1 MASIDTIKNTLKA
14 MGFVPVDGK
23 SGEWSKSYS
32 ASKHIINIA
41 LGKTASDCRIDYGS
55 AIKDNAGRA
64 STQNLSQSESLVV
77 LDCVDRLL
85 DQGYPPDSLVLEKQY
100 PLGHTGG
107 YLDVLVL
114 QAGKAYFMVEC
125 KTWGTE
131 FEKEHAQL
139 FNDGGQLL
147 SYYHQDSSAKFIAL
161 YASRLSSG
169 VMERKVCAIDTAILR
184 GDSVVEL
191 FESWDKSFFEVGAF
205 DGRPY
210 QIQERRLTKAD
221 LVDMKQEDGG
231 RIFNAFAEILRRHV
245 VSDKPN
251 AFNKIFN
258 LFICKVQ
265 DEEKQDHEV
274 LDFQWQAGETAK
286 TVLSRLNDLYKA
298 GMSQY
303 LRMDIADHTEEE
315 IDRRLNSNVADSDR
329 LALHTIFTELRL
341 YKNNEFAFKEVFDEK
356 TFHANAE
363 IVREV
368 VRLLHGK
375 KLRYASKQ
383 QFLGDFFEL
392 LLNTSVKQEAGQF
405 FTPIPV
411 ARFLIDSLPL
421 RVMIDAKIKA
431 NDANFLPYFLDYA
444 SGSGHFMTEGM
455 DRIDRIVK
463 NLDGSKMRTAAK
475 GNLRKWCAEYAWA
488 SEFVYGIEKDY
499 RLAKTAK
506 VSCFLNGDGEANMIL
521 GDGLDNFAL
530 SEEYTGKLKNTTMT
544 DAERD
549 NPQFDVVAA
558 NPPYSV
564 GAFKKTIRNG
574 EKSFALWPRLTEASS
589 EIECLFVERAKQ
601 VLKPGGVAGLL
612 LPTSILS
619 NGGIYEAT
627 RDILLRYFHI
637 KAIAVMGPGT
647 FMATGT
653 NTVILFMQRREN
665 DEHTRIA
672 SLIDKF
678 CNHWSDMTVAGQEN
692 AFALYARS
700 VWNVDLATFS
710 ALLRG
715 DSTAPVHALLTNYRQ
730 TFDELSEI
738 RTLREKNRP
747 FKALSAVDQAA
758 QLDTRFLDWFRGRE
772 RAKMLIFFLVNG
784 QSIVLA
790 RAPSDKNAEKAFLG
804 YEFSNR
810 KGSEGLKIL
819 SGTGQIETALYSE
832 TNDANPNKI
841 NTLIRQNFCGDT
853 PSVPKALADYVN
865 VIPLTD
871 LMTFDQVR
879 FDLAVGTNVKKKV
892 SSTRWPLIR
901 LSDAAKIS
909 RGASPRPISRYITKA
924 ANGVNW
930 IKIGDVKQGAKYIE
944 TTAEMITLAGAE
956 KSRSVE
962 PGDFI
967 ISNSMSFG
975 RPYISKISGCV
986 HDGWLVL
993 SDIRFDID
1001 KDYLYYVLSSEY
1013 SQSQFKEQAM
1023 GPVVKNLNIDRVSD
1037 VIIPLLPLALQ
1048 QALARRLS
1056 RIDRLEAARADRIHS
1071 IFSTLRQKVNDL
1083 YVKNTQR
1090 VRIADLFDVNKTSVE
1105 PNIAYGQNLFSYVD
1119 IAAVNGQTNSICF
1132 LKQVQG
1138 TKAPSR
1144 ARRLA
1149 ANGDLLIS
1157 TVRPYLKAFA
1167 LLREQPNNCVYS
1179 TGFAIVSSK
1188 FNQPQMNEML
1198 FHLFMHSDD
1207 LMAQIKSKMPKQSYP
1222 SITQTDILE
1231 FTVTSDIMNY
1241 QSFLAEISTLNGV
1254 ADKNRQKLDRLRN
1267 AKRGYLEKWLSK

>member
-1 MASIDTIKNTLKA
+1 MASIDTIKHTLKA
-14 MGFVPVDGK
+14 MGFALVDGK
-23 SGEWSKSYS
+23 SGVWSKTYS
-32 ASKHIINIA
+32 AYKYSISVVLSK
-41 LGKTASDCRIDYGS
+41 TVSDCRIDYGR

-77 LDCVDRLL
+77 LDCVDCLL
-85 DQGYPPDSLVLEKQY
+85 DQGYPPKSLILEKQY

-114 QAGKAYFMVEC
+114 QAGKAYFMIEC

-131 FEKEHAQL
+131 FEKERTEL

-161 YASRLSSG
+161 YASRLSAG
-169 VMERKVCAIDTAILR
+169 VIERKICAVDTAMLH
-184 GDSVVEL
+184 GDSVNEL
-191 FESWDKSFFEVGAF
+191 FESWDRSFFEVGIF
-205 DGRPY
+205 DSKPY
-210 QIQERRLTKAD
+210 QIQERRLTKSD

-265 DEEKQDHEV
+265 DEEKQDDEV

-303 LRMDIADHTEEE
+303 LRMDIADHTEAE
-315 IDRRLNSNVADSDR
+315 IDRRLNSTVADSDR

-356 TFHANAE
+356 TFNSNAE

-405 FTPIPV
+405 FTPIPI

-421 RVMIDAKIKA
+421 RSMIDAKIKA

-463 NLDGSKMRTAAK
+463 TLDGSKMRTAAK

-530 SEEYTGKLKNTTMT
+530 SQEYTGKLLNTELSEG
-544 DAERD
+544 ERD

-564 GAFKKTIRNG
+564 GACKKTIRHG
-574 EKSFALWPRLTEASS
+574 EKSFALWPRLTDASS
-589 EIECLFVERAKQ
+589 EIECLFVERAKH

-612 LPTSILS
+612 LPISILS
-619 NGGIYEAT
+619 NGGIHEAT

-637 KAIAVMGPGT
+637 RAIAIMGTGT

-665 DEHTRIA
+665 DDHTRIA

-678 CNHWSDMTVAGQEN
+678 CNNWFDMAVMGQEN
-692 AFALYARS
+692 AFALYAQS
-700 VWNVDLATFS
+700 VWRVDLPTFS

-715 DSTAPVHALLTNYRQ
+715 DSTAPPHSLLTSYRQ
-730 TFDELSEI
+730 AFNELTEI
-738 RTLREKNRP
+738 RTLREKNKQ
-747 FKALSAVDQAA
+747 FKVLSEIEQAA
-758 QLDTRFLDWFRGRE
+758 QLESRFREWFRERE
-772 RAKMLIFFLVNG
+772 RSKMLIFFLANG
-784 QSIVLA
+784 QTVVLA
-790 RAPSDKNAEKAFLG
+790 RAPSDKNAEKEFLG

-819 SGTGQIETALYSE
+819 SGTDQIETALYSE
-832 TNDANPNKI
+832 TNDAHPNKI
-841 NTLIRQNFCGDT
+841 NTLIRRNFCGDT
-853 PSVPKALADYVN
+853 PLVPKALADYVD
-865 VIPLTD
+865 VVPLSE
-871 LMTFDQVR
+871 LITFDQVR
-879 FDLAVGTNVKKKV
+879 FDLVIGTGIKKKAY
-892 SSTRWPLIR
+892 SGRWPL
-901 LSDAAKIS
+901 
-909 RGASPRPISRYITKA
+909 
-924 ANGVNW
+924 V
-930 IKIGDVKQGAKYIE
+930 KIGDVADYMQRGKSPKYGNGPIQV
-944 TTAEMITLAGAE
+944 I
-956 KSRSVE
+956 KSGQAR
-962 PGDFI
+962 
-967 ISNSMSFG
+967 
-975 RPYISKISGCV
+975 
-986 HDGWLVL
+986 GWGHL
-993 SDIRFDID
+993 D
-1001 KDYLYYVLSSEY
+1001 
-1013 SQSQFKEQAM
+1013 
-1023 GPVVKNLNIDRVSD
+1023 
-1037 VIIPLLPLALQ
+1037 
-1048 QALARRLS
+1048 
-1056 RIDRLEAARADRIHS
+1056 
-1071 IFSTLRQKVNDL
+1071 FSTPHFLHPSFQVDPVRMLRD
-1083 YVKNTQR
+1083 
-1090 VRIADLFDVNKTSVE
+1090 
-1105 PNIAYGQNLFSYVD
+1105 
-1119 IAAVNGQTNSICF
+1119 
-1132 LKQVQG
+1132 
-1138 TKAPSR
+1138 
-1144 ARRLA
+1144 
-1149 ANGDLLIS
+1149 GDLLINS
-1157 TVRPYLKAFA
+1157 TGVGTAGRVTLFRLAGQFTVDSHITIVRVDATRASPNFVLTALGAIGFSTIEKMANGQSGQIELSLEIIKNILIPLPPPLLQKQITQRVDRYLKIETARITRIQEIGGSLFSNLLAIPTRRTLSDFCSLASDRVDPGISPGTDFNYIGLEHISEGTGECTWTVPCKGATIKSTKNVFRKGDVLYGKLRPYLNKVWIAEFDGVCSTE
-1167 LLREQPNNCVYS
+1167 LLVLKPIIPAVLLKYILLSPIFVEQAMSKIRGVSLPRIKPSDAMLISVPD
-1179 TGFAIVSSK
+1179 ISSK
-1188 FNQPQMNEML
+1188 VSRLGKIANGIETEKQRQ
-1198 FHLFMHSDD
+1198 
-1207 LMAQIKSKMPKQSYP
+1207 KM
-1222 SITQTDILE
+1222 
-1231 FTVTSDIMNY
+1231 
-1241 QSFLAEISTLNGV
+1241 
-1254 ADKNRQKLDRLRN
+1254 KLDRLRN
-1267 AKRGYLEKWLSK
+1267 AKKKYLEKWLY